1 MRSLIYYSLSASTD
15 TVTERTMIRAIIV
28 LIMPIA
34 CSTTSLYW
42 KIPKH
47 NTANKID
54 GIAALAMA
62 SLRDTQEH
70 PEPLEILAIY

>member
-1 MRSLIYYSLSASTD
+1 
-15 TVTERTMIRAIIV
+15 
-28 LIMPIA
+28 MPIA
-34 CSTTSLYW
+34 CSTTSLYCN
-42 KIPKH
+42 IPKQ
-47 NTANKID
+47 NTANKMD